1 MRFILIFA
9 VAMMLQCVSAAL
21 VMDDTKQFVTGG
33 AALPNTVASCP
44 SPSLRTAAVLPEIYG
59 VLSAWLE
66 RSELKYAHD
75 DNITS
80 PAQLPTAVFAN
91 GYDWGLPF
99 SMAQSNRVVTSRLS
113 WWPLVNQIADTMAV
127 GGPGVNASLHWD
139 RYNFSSTS
147 LGGDDWP
154 EVAWTDDMP
163 GAMPSNR
170 WANIWPKFLSCS
182 PDPIWKTDSY
192 CEGSSALSLLSD
204 LYDGE
209 FIKDYTDLYTYLD
222 SWRSPLTCEDIL
234 RGKIGNVAESL
245 TNRTLRLD
253 RNYLTA
259 LENALGLCDIIVCE
273 NHFPYWGPDI
283 DRLLLSHSAV
293 ESASASANAIWS
305 FNATTGMVTIRP
317 DELSWQKH
325 SNVSTITNWSYAS
338 DNSYAWCE
346 GSTESAFLEASM
358 VAPLTIAASNL
369 YHVASSSNDTW
380 TVISSSIAN
389 GWITY
394 VLTSPGQPNWTV
406 AFYLDGMAGTNT
418 ISVSASASQH
428 TRVSWSDIDTMSVA
442 DLPTWWIFDPFLL
455 IYGFVDSIDLV
466 YAPTKYFYGGYVAL
480 DEIGYPISP
489 DDAEVEYCLMPETIA
504 GTPDAWRSAIEAKS
518 RWQTDLAISLV
529 NNYVG
534 GRIGNRSDMLP
545 LLRQGVFDSAV
556 LSEASRVTSG
566 GSAYVRPNLD
576 SIVCAQNGGGGPTV
590 TVTTG
595 SGGTHTYP
603 ASSGDGVPVAEL
615 FYSNYISPTN
625 GLPHVSAAAAG
636 VGLYTR
642 GVPFRAKMRWRN
654 CRFED

>member
-1 MRFILIFA
+1 MKRILILS
-9 VAMMLQCVSAAL
+9 VALATRGTFAAL
-21 VMDDTKQFVTGG
+21 VMDDTKQFFAGG
-33 AALPNTVASCP
+33 AMLPDSVASCP

-66 RSELKYAHD
+66 RAELRFAHE
-75 DNITS
+75 DNLTS
-80 PAQLPTAVFAN
+80 PAQLPTAVFGN
-91 GYDWGLPF
+91 GGDWGVPF
-99 SMAQSNRVVTSRLS
+99 ATAQSNRVVTSRLS
-113 WWPLVNQIADTMAV
+113 WWPLVNKIADTMAV
-127 GGPGVNASLHWD
+127 GGPGVTDNVNWN

-154 EVAWTDDMP
+154 EVAWTHDVP

-170 WANIWPKFLSCS
+170 WANIWPRFVSCS

-192 CEGSSALSLLSD
+192 CEGSSSLSLLGST
-204 LYDGE
+204 YHGE

-222 SWRSPLTCEDIL
+222 SWRSHLTCEDIL

-259 LENALGLCDIIVCE
+259 LENAMGLCDIIVCDD
-273 NHFPYWGPDI
+273 HQYWGPDI

-293 ESASASANAIWS
+293 ESAAASANAIWS
-305 FNATTGMVTIRP
+305 FNATTGRVTIQP
-317 DELSWQKH
+317 DVLSWQKH
-325 SNVSTITNWSYAS
+325 SNVSTITNLTHST
-338 DNSYAWCE
+338 DNSFAWCD
-346 GSTESAFLEASM
+346 GSTESATMKASM

-369 YHVASSSNDTW
+369 YHEVSSSNDTW
-380 TVISSSIAN
+380 SVISSSIAN

-418 ISVSASASQH
+418 IEVAASASQN
-428 TRVSWSDIDTMSVA
+428 TRVCWSDIDTMRVA
-442 DLPTWWIFDPFLL
+442 DLPTFWTFDPFLL

-466 YAPTKYFYGGYVAL
+466 YAPTKYFYGGYAAL
-480 DEIGYPISP
+480 DESGDTIFP
-489 DDAEVEYCLMPETIA
+489 DDADVEYCLMPERIA

-545 LLRQGVFDSAV
+545 LSRQAFFDSAV

-566 GSAYVRPNLD
+566 GSAYVTPNLD

-590 TVTTG
+590 TVTTVYG
-595 SGGTHTYP
+595 DTHTYP
-603 ASSGDGVPVAEL
+603 ASSGDGVAVAEL
-615 FYSNYISPTN
+615 RYTNEIGITN
-625 GLPHVSAAAAG
+625 GLPHVSAAAAS
-636 VGLYTR
+636 VGLHTK

-654 CRFED
+654 CRFEDD